1 MALQV
6 FTGSRVSDGIVV
18 FMDGDGGWTEA
29 IARSGLIADDE
40 TMARM
45 TEWAE
50 TAAADAVVVDPY
62 PIEVSDEGTDIRPV
76 RYRER
81 IRAYGPSVHPEFA
94 KAPAHGHFDGG
105 R

>member
-29 IARSGLIADDE
+29 ISRSGLIADDE

-45 TEWAE
+45 AEWAE
-50 TAAADAVVVDPY
+50 TAAVDAVVVDPY
-62 PIEVSDEGTDIRPV
+62 PIEVTDEGADIRPV

-81 IRAYGPSVHPEFA
+81 IRAYGPTIHPDFA
-94 KAPAHGHFDGG
+94 KTG
-105 R
+105 